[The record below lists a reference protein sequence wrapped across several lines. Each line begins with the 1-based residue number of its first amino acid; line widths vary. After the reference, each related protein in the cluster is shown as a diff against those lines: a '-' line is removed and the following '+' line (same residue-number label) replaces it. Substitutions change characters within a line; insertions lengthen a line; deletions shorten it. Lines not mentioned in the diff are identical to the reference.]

1 MSGICGFSWW
11 CPHSTVPRRL
21 LAVCALP
28 FPAAT
33 PNEISIIVQS
43 LCPMIVRIAEA
54 GSRPLVQCN
63 VAD

>member
-1 MSGICGFSWW
+1 M
-11 CPHSTVPRRL
+11 
-21 LAVCALP
+21 CALP

-33 PNEISIIVQS
+33 PNEISIIIVVQS